1 MLGWR
6 RLIALL
12 VVTAALLRPPSG
24 NAQVAILL
32 VDDDRVQCPA
42 ATFTTIQAAID
53 AAAAGDTIEVC
64 PGTYA
69 EQIQFDLERRDLTLR
84 ARPPEEA
91 VLRAPAALVNRDGIA
106 LIAVRGA
113 RNITIE
119 GLRLAGPIAIGL
131 CVATPLSGLL
141 VEGGGSATLRQST
154 IAAIR
159 AADPALTAAHCSPGY
174 GVLVRSASPEAP
186 TTATLVENRI
196 EQYLTTG
203 VRLAG
208 AGAVGTL
215 QQNQIVGDAAS
226 PASDRIGIA
235 VHQGAR
241 ATIQG
246 NELSGLGRAGPEER
260 PSVGISLAQVSD
272 TLIERNRVAGADR
285 GITLTEATATTL
297 RANQVQGNGVAG
309 IALVAGSRATT
320 VEDNVLGNADLVRAR
335 ATAADISGGIFPGVA
350 TAPTGPAPALAPIDC
365 LDETVGGGTAGTANQ
380 WRRNAGVTAI
390 PAGICGP
397 G

>member
-1 MLGWR
+1 MPAPGPMPQHQRRRGMGVGRGKNSMHGR
-6 RLIALL
+6 RLVLVLL
-12 VVTAALLRPPSG
+12 VVTATLLRPPSG

-53 AAAAGDTIEVC
+53 AAAAGDTIEVR

-84 ARPPEEA
+84 ARTPEEA

-196 EQYLTTG
+196 EQYLTSG

-215 QQNQIVGDAAS
+215 QQ
-226 PASDRIGIA
+226 
-235 VHQGAR
+235 
-241 ATIQG
+241 
-246 NELSGLGRAGPEER
+246 
-260 PSVGISLAQVSD
+260 
-272 TLIERNRVAGADR
+272 
-285 GITLTEATATTL
+285 
-297 RANQVQGNGVAG
+297 
-309 IALVAGSRATT
+309 
-320 VEDNVLGNADLVRAR
+320 
-335 ATAADISGGIFPGVA
+335 
-350 TAPTGPAPALAPIDC
+350 
-365 LDETVGGGTAGTANQ
+365 
-380 WRRNAGVTAI
+380 
-390 PAGICGP
+390 
-397 G
+397 

>member
-1 MLGWR
+1 MHGR
-6 RLIALL
+6 RLVL
-12 VVTAALLRPPSG
+12 VMLMVTAALLRPPSG

-69 EQIQFDLERRDLTLR
+69 EQIQFDRERRDLTLR
-84 ARPPEEA
+84 ARTPEEA
-91 VLRAPAALVNRDGIA
+91 VLQAPAALVNRDGIA

-119 GLRLAGPIAIGL
+119 GLRLVGPIPIGL
-131 CVATPLSGLL
+131 CVVTPLSGLL

-215 QQNQIVGDAAS
+215 QQNQIVGGAAS
-226 PASDRIGIA
+226 PARGRIGIA

-241 ATIQG
+241 ATIQD
-246 NELSGLGRAGPEER
+246 NEISGLGRAGLVQL

-272 TLIERNRVAGADR
+272 TLIERNQVAGADR

-309 IALVAGSRATT
+309 IALFAGSRATT
-320 VEDNVLGNADLVRAR
+320 VEDNVLGNADPVRAR
-335 ATAADISGGIFPGVA
+335 ATAAGISSGIFPGVGTTPA
-350 TAPTGPAPALAPIDC
+350 GPAPALAPIDC

-380 WRRNAGVTAI
+380 WRRNAGFTAI